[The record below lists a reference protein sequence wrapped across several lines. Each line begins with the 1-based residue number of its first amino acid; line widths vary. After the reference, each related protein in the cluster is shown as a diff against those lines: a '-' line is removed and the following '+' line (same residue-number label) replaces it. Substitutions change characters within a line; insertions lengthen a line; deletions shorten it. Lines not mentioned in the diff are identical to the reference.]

1 MQLPQAIALGSFAP
15 APRIARAPR
24 HGDGFRLGD
33 GRAQGNFT
41 DPAAVFINAM
51 ITSAIVFGMVGVAA
65 GFTWD
70 YVINRG
76 K

>member
-1 MQLPQAIALGSFAP
+1 MRLCGARLSRPAKRVFA
-15 APRIARAPR
+15 AA
-24 HGDGFRLGD
+24 DGFARERRF
-33 GRAQGNFT
+33 RAHDAHVQGNFAVMERVEG
-41 DPAAVFINAM
+41 PAM
-51 ITSAIVFGMVGVAA
+51 LTSAIVFGMVGVAA

>member
-1 MQLPQAIALGSFAP
+1 MSLSPRQSDLPARP
-15 APRIARAPR
+15 AG
-24 HGDGFRLGD
+24 GDTFRVRGR
-33 GRAQGNFT
+33 RAQSNF
-41 DPAAVFINAM
+41 PNIGAVYIKAM

>member
-1 MQLPQAIALGSFAP
+1 MRDRFAVALGFARERRFH
-15 APRIARAPR
+15 AATNAT
-24 HGDGFRLGD
+24 
-33 GRAQGNFT
+33 QVNFT
-41 DPAAVFINAM
+41 V
-51 ITSAIVFGMVGVAA
+51 TSRVVRSVMLTGAIVFGLVGVAA

>member
-1 MQLPQAIALGSFAP
+1 MGTPYEGIECCASDVFA
-15 APRIARAPR
+15 A
-24 HGDGFRLGD
+24 GDGFARERRF
-33 GRAQGNFT
+33 RAHDALVQRNFAVMKRVV
-41 DPAAVFINAM
+41 DPAM
-51 ITSAIVFGMVGVAA
+51 LTSAIIFGMVGVAA

>member
-1 MQLPQAIALGSFAP
+1 MRLARDRTGGDGLHRAGRPAQSNFLVAP
-15 APRIARAPR
+15 A
-24 HGDGFRLGD
+24 
-33 GRAQGNFT
+33 
-41 DPAAVFINAM
+41 VYINAM

-70 YVINRG
+70 YVINRD

>member
-1 MQLPQAIALGSFAP
+1 LRRRGHATQSNSLIRTTVS
-15 APRIARAPR
+15 IK
-24 HGDGFRLGD
+24 
-33 GRAQGNFT
+33 
-41 DPAAVFINAM
+41 AM
-51 ITSAIVFGMVGVAA
+51 ITTAVVFGMVGVAA